1 MGCTQSST
9 IDENVQIATVKSVSV
24 APPSTS
30 APVDAASDDV
40 VVTTTTTSYVIS
52 STSVDGNG
60 VVLYHIETDGVV
72 AKKRFNDFKV
82 FHSELTTV
90 IETVPALPDSGL
102 ATVFKRRDEKLIKER
117 SARFQEILDA
127 AAAHAADRLEQFV
140 VAAVTDDV
148 ATKDITIVE
157 EINVVAVD
165 EAPVQEPVVD
175 AEVAEVAEVAVVEA
189 EAEVEVAA
197 VADEVAAVE
206 VEAVVAVEEEVAA
219 AVEDVV
225 VSEDVAAVEAA
236 VEAPVAEVVV
246 EDVPAVEEAKVV
258 ADDAAPKP
266 VAA

>member
-9 IDENVQIATVKSVSV
+9 IDENVQIATINSVSV
-24 APPSTS
+24 APP
-30 APVDAASDDV
+30 DDV
-40 VVTTTTTSYVIS
+40 VVTTSYVIS
-52 STSVDGNG
+52 TTSVDGNG

-90 IETVPALPDSGL
+90 IEAVPALPDSGL

-127 AAAHAADRLEQFV
+127 AAAHAADRLQQFV

-148 ATKDITIVE
+148 ATKDITVVE
-157 EINVVAVD
+157 EINVVVVD
-165 EAPVQEPVVD
+165 EAPVQEPVAD

-189 EAEVEVAA
+189 EAEAEVVAVVE
-197 VADEVAAVE
+197 EIAAVE
-206 VEAVVAVEEEVAA
+206 VEAATAVEEEVAA
-219 AVEDVV
+219 AVEDAVV
-225 VSEDVAAVEAA
+225 ADDVAAVEAA
-236 VEAPVAEVVV
+236 AEASIAEEVVV
-246 EDVPAVEEAKVV
+246 DDAPAAEEPKVV
-258 ADDAAPKP
+258 AAEAAPKP